1 MRRAVMPV
9 ALLATGCLATPQPL
23 SPAESAQAIAAALRS
38 GQLEQAIAA
47 AARARLRHPED
58 AAVAAWSSVVA
69 ECLWQDQRAADEL
82 AAAARFEQRS
92 GAAVTEMRGRLGE
105 LLFAQG
111 RWGEALAPLRAA
123 AVAGGSASQ
132 RHAALAKLAAALPF
146 RRQQV
151 GPLATEQ
158 PLLAGE
164 LPEFICSI
172 GGLQRVFAIDSGT
185 SMTTL
190 GATLANDLRVAA
202 VTPAGVVAD
211 GTGRDV
217 AVSLGLLP
225 AFAIGE
231 VGLGAIPVAVV
242 SDGALA
248 LRDAFTGPERPPT
261 AVLGLDLLALFRL
274 TIDPGRHTVVFEV
287 SRGIAD
293 ADSVQCV
300 RADGRCLLPVTVDDT
315 RLWFA
320 LDTGASHSSLTSTGL
335 RALPGGEAR
344 ATPAFRRV
352 NAAGGGSVS
361 VREVRELLL
370 RVATTRFGGV
380 TLPVIDRPPGAT
392 FPLHGVLGNDLLRR
406 CRVTFDRGRLSLE
419 VPA

>member
-1 MRRAVMPV
+1 MHRAVV
-9 ALLATGCLATPQPL
+9 AILLLAPGCVAPSPL
-23 SPAESAQAIAAALRS
+23 LTPAESALAIAAALRT

-47 AARARLRHPED
+47 AARARLRHPD
-58 AAVAAWSSVVA
+58 DGTVAAWSSVVA
-69 ECLWQDQRAADEL
+69 DCLWQDQRAADEL
-82 AAAARFEQRS
+82 AAAARAEQRA
-92 GAAVTEMRGRLGE
+92 GAPTAAMRGRLGE
-105 LLFAQG
+105 LLFLHG
-111 RWGEALAPLRAA
+111 RWGEATAPLQTA
-123 AVAGGSASQ
+123 AVAGGDSAV
-132 RHAALAKLAAALPF
+132 RYAALAKLAAALPY

-164 LPEFICSI
+164 LPEFVCSI
-172 GGLQRVFAIDSGT
+172 GGAQRVFAIDSGT

-190 GATLANDLRVAA
+190 SASLANEVRVAA
-202 VTPAGVVAD
+202 VTPAGVVVD
-211 GTGRDV
+211 GTGREV

-225 AFAIGE
+225 AFAIGD
-231 VGLGAIPVAVV
+231 VGLGTIPIAIV
-242 SDGALA
+242 SDAALA
-248 LRDAFTGPERPPT
+248 LRDAFSGPERPP
-261 AVLGLDLLALFRL
+261 AGVLGLDLLALFRL
-274 TIDPGRHTVVFEV
+274 TIDPGRRTVVFEV
-287 SRGIAD
+287 SRGVAD

-320 LDTGASHSSLTSTGL
+320 LDTGASHSSLTVAGL
-335 RALPGGEAR
+335 RALPLGEAR

-352 NAAGGGSVS
+352 HAAGGGSVS

-380 TLPVIDRPPGAT
+380 ALPVIDRPAGAT

-406 CRVTFDRGRLSLE
+406 CRLTLDRGRLSLE